1 MSLAAAYSVE
11 PLSQSATKAKGTA
24 AVLLLSVARGF
35 QRGTDMIPIES
46 DTPSSAKA
54 CAACRDDEALGF
66 EFDYAYQPIV
76 DVATRSVYGHE
87 ALVRGPNGES
97 AASVLS
103 QVNDDNR
110 YRFDQACRVKA
121 VAGAARLDMREFLSI
136 NFLPNAVYRPEVCI
150 RSTLEAARLH
160 NFPIAKI
167 IFEVTEG
174 ERVQDRPHLVNIFRE
189 YQRFGFQTAIDD
201 FGAGYAGLNLLA
213 EYQPSIIKIDMDLVR
228 DIDRSRPR
236 QVIVRGITNMCRE
249 LGIRV
254 LAEGI
259 ETRAERDFL
268 FGAGIE
274 LMQGYWFCK
283 PVFQGLGSIP
293 DSAWE

>member
-1 MSLAAAYSVE
+1 
-11 PLSQSATKAKGTA
+11 
-24 AVLLLSVARGF
+24 
-35 QRGTDMIPIES
+35 MIPINTES
-46 DTPSSAKA
+46 SHSNHGENGELAG
-54 CAACRDDEALGF
+54 CGACRDGSEIGF
-66 EFDYAYQPIV
+66 EFEYAYQPIV
-76 DVATRSVYGHE
+76 EVSSRSIYAHE
-87 ALVRGPNGES
+87 ALVRGPRGES
-97 AASVLS
+97 AASVLAR
-103 QVNDDNR
+103 VNDENR

-121 VAGAARLDMREFLSI
+121 VAGAAKLDMLEFLSI

-150 RSTLEAARLH
+150 RSTFEAARVH

-174 ERVQDRPHLVNIFRE
+174 EKVQDRAHLVNIFEAYR
-189 YQRFGFQTAIDD
+189 RFGFQTAIDD
-201 FGAGYAGLNLLA
+201 FGAGYAGLNLLS
-213 EYQPSIIKIDMDLVR
+213 EYQPDIIKIDMDLVR
-228 DIDRSRPR
+228 GIDRNPARKA
-236 QVIVRGITNMCRE
+236 IVRGITAICAE

-268 FGAGIE
+268 IAVGID

-293 DSAWE
+293 PAAWE